1 MTFLLIHELF
11 NTKVFHWGNI
21 DSMFCGKLIA
31 MAIDISNMLGIL
43 RFYCEIF
50 LNKSLSCFAEKL
62 VSHILSPFRE
72 NLEDDVILIKV
83 NIRNDVILSRFLH
96 PISQSN
102 KFCSSLLLFSWIVF
116 SFI

>member
-1 MTFLLIHELF
+1 
-11 NTKVFHWGNI
+11 
-21 DSMFCGKLIA
+21 MFCGKVIA

-62 VSHILSPFRE
+62 VSNILSPFRE
-72 NLEDDVILIKV
+72 NLEDDVILIKA

-96 PISQSN
+96 PIS
-102 KFCSSLLLFSWIVF
+102 
-116 SFI
+116 